1 MNGICTAHRMIGD
14 RIQTAT
20 GTLMNVTAA
29 ASIAAMINYF
39 NSYDKVRPGATA
51 STTDTI
57 PFEYDSEVLMP
68 STGSG
73 ADIHPYKTYFS
84 VTVTDTEAKTAKT
97 YLLQCVVDPTAVNT
111 DPTLPG
117 GVFVAMDEAFRAAQ
131 PTALGASRLH
141 LNDTKVFV
149 DSIIIKQ

>member
-29 ASIAAMINYF
+29 ASISAMINYF
-39 NSYDKVRPGATA
+39 NTYDLIRPGSTPA
-51 STTDTI
+51 STSI

-68 STGSG
+68 SSGSG
-73 ADIHPYKTYFS
+73 ADIHPYNTFFS
-84 VTVTDTEAKTAKT
+84 VTVTDDEAKTAKT

-111 DPTLPG
+111 DQSLPG
-117 GVFVAMDEAFRAAQ
+117 GVFVAMDAAFRAAQ

-141 LNDTKVFV
+141 LNDEKVFV